1 MMRIEVET
9 NDTGSA
15 DSVLDAWGW
24 DHLSATARKDSLLAA
39 LEWNN
44 KKIKKEGY
52 TRHLLNMRDQL
63 INDLNVV
70 QKEIKE

>member
-1 MMRIEVET
+1 MFVE
-9 NDTGSA
+9 DDDPGSA
-15 DSVLDAWGW
+15 SSMIDAAGW
-24 DHLSATARKDSLLAA
+24 NHLSATARRDSLLAA

-63 INDLNVV
+63 INDLNIV